1 MTDFDEA
8 MVAAAD
14 ARLARFAD
22 RANVRQADAARLPF
36 PDGGFDAVVS
46 FHHAAPRDRLQAA
59 LGEGGPGAAPR
70 WRALGYDL
78 VASRPARWLHQAEG
92 ARHRLMAAGELRD
105 RLAAVPVEAVRLRPG
120 LAGLAVRFTA
130 RRTPG

>member
-1 MTDFDEA
+1 M
-8 MVAAAD
+8 
-14 ARLARFAD
+14 L
-22 RANVRQADAARLPF
+22 
-36 PDGGFDAVVS
+36 
-46 FHHAAPRDRLQAA
+46 HHVIDWQAA

-120 LAGLAVRFTA
+120 LARCASPRAGRRGDGYWLAAASLIPGSHT
-130 RRTPG
+130 RTRAVSPGA